1 MFPSLQAAYSHASD
15 SDPEEDVKSTKIT
28 RRISFTPHPTKGE
41 FCIHTLH
48 EHFLLS
54 FFTEQLSQSQ
64 RSSVLSLCNIR
75 ARCVPLPRLDYN
87 STGGSNKETENDSG
101 RERESYLCLKRTSVD
116 LKQSGKE
123 EQMSMGSAIQGCPSV
138 EDLALGLD
146 SNPPGDIMERT
157 PSFDDNIG
165 EQQCNRNP
173 FCAHTVTPKSIVG
186 ARELNVPA

>member
-1 MFPSLQAAYSHASD
+1 M
-15 SDPEEDVKSTKIT
+15 
-28 RRISFTPHPTKGE
+28 
-41 FCIHTLH
+41 
-48 EHFLLS
+48 
-54 FFTEQLSQSQ
+54 
-64 RSSVLSLCNIR
+64 LSLCNTR

-123 EQMSMGSAIQGCPSV
+123 EQMSKGSAIQGCPSV

-157 PSFDDNIG
+157 PSYDDNIG
-165 EQQCNRNP
+165 EQQYNRNP
-173 FCAHTVTPKSIVG
+173 FCAHTLTPKSIVG
-186 ARELNVPA
+186 AQELNVPTLIVRSFYSYYFLE